1 MTEDEMVGWHHR
13 LNEHE
18 FEQTLGDSGGQK
30 AWRATVHGIAESDT
44 TQQQNNNITYV
55 CMYVC

>member
-1 MTEDEMVGWHHR
+1 MVGWHHR